1 MILKVGI
8 KRLVFTGLFVFA
20 LSSVFGQMTSGK
32 IVYERKTNLHK
43 LFKDNPRVKNFLSE
57 DVKYRIEDFVLY
69 FDDTSSAYLP
79 VPSDEPE
86 QGFMKY
92 LTSHNKVYKNFN
104 RNEKLIVMDM
114 WGQETYLQDTISPKT
129 WKVTDSKRKI
139 GGYMCR
145 KSIWEMND
153 STRIYAWFTPDLVPS
168 IGPEGFSGLP
178 GTILGLATEDGSIIY
193 FAKEVEAV
201 KPPENKMT
209 MSTKGKDVYTTEELK
224 AILVDK
230 MGKWVK
236 PKDIDAMFS
245 WF

>member
-1 MILKVGI
+1 MVGI
-8 KRLVFTGLFVFA
+8 KRIALAVALVFVAAQGFA
-20 LSSVFGQMTSGK
+20 QITSGK

-43 LFKDNPRVKNFLSE
+43 LFKDNPRVKNFLNE

-69 FDDTSSAYLP
+69 FNDTSSAYLP
-79 VPSDEPE
+79 VPSSEPE

-104 RNEKLIVMDM
+104 KNEKLIVMDM
-114 WGQETYLQDTISPKT
+114 WGQETYLQDSISPKT

-139 GGYMCR
+139 GGYLCR
-145 KSIWEMND
+145 KAIWEMND
-153 STRIYAWFTPDLVPS
+153 STRIYAWFSVDVVPS

-193 FAKEVEAV
+193 FAKEVEAMAPKQEDLV
-201 KPPENKMT
+201 V
-209 MSTKGKDVYTTEELK
+209 STKGKDVYTTEELK
-224 AILVDK
+224 AILTEK

-236 PKDIDAMFS
+236 PEDIDAMFS